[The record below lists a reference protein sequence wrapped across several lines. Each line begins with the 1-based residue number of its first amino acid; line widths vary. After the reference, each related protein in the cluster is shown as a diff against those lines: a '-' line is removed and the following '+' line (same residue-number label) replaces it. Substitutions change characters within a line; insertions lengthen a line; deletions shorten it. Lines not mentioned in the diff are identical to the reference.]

1 MNNNEVG
8 EVDKN
13 KGPALLLHSYL
24 QFEDFSSRGEGL
36 ETYLDGG
43 QVSIIHWFLFY
54 FWLGVRMFFAIL
66 VLLSLERG
74 WFRVDEI

>member
-13 KGPALLLHSYL
+13 KGPALLHSYL

-36 ETYLDGG
+36 ETYQDGR
-43 QVSIIHWFLFY
+43 QVSIIH
-54 FWLGVRMFFAIL
+54 
-66 VLLSLERG
+66 
-74 WFRVDEI
+74 

>member
-36 ETYLDGG
+36 ETYHDGR
-43 QVSIIHWFLFY
+43 QVSLITEF
-54 FWLGVRMFFAIL
+54 
-66 VLLSLERG
+66 
-74 WFRVDEI
+74 

>member
-43 QVSIIHWFLFY
+43 QVSIIH
-54 FWLGVRMFFAIL
+54 
-66 VLLSLERG
+66 
-74 WFRVDEI
+74 